1 MKKFIS
7 IGLVLM
13 ILFGQFS
20 VVGMAEGENKP
31 KITLREV
38 KPNTSQI
45 GVGDSFYLNLT
56 FNVQNLGQ
64 DEKIYINI
72 GSSSSF
78 VLADSEYQKPLQNG
92 KVSFKFKY
100 IGGKDYSIPITAYY
114 EQNGNYDKLESF
126 TIDLP
131 NINPIEPEEPEKPEP
146 IDGTK
151 FVPNLALVSSKTI
164 NAESGKSTYIPLSI
178 KNTSSY
184 DAEDISITPE
194 LDGTSPISIDGS
206 GYESI
211 SRLYRGRTKDID
223 FRISV
228 DENAESK
235 TYPIKI
241 NFQFYNEYG
250 ISFTGSETIYIKVE
264 NKNTRPL
271 ITVVKLDTIPKVA
284 EPGKVTVV
292 GFELKNTGTLEA
304 KEMKV
309 SLNGLSPD
317 TFTLTSGFSNK
328 YIKNIPGGKSSY
340 VYFEISPSE
349 KLAGGNHSL
358 ELMLN
363 YKDSKGQAHEDSS
376 KFFVNVASN
385 KGKTSNLIIENLKY
399 PQDAVG
405 QNQTVTVSFSLKNVG
420 KIDAKNIKVMV
431 ESSDLAGVVPKTV
444 STKKINTLE
453 PGKSQNLSFA
463 FLTGKEAE
471 TRNYPINITI
481 EYEDDLSAEG
491 DKYTLT
497 QYVGVFVVK
506 PGDDIKTIPR
516 LIIDKYNFEP
526 NLVKAGENFTMNLSF
541 FNTNSQKTVRNIKI
555 FLASDE
561 KSDPDSPSAGSN
573 IFTPVDSSNTF
584 YIDSIPPKGKIEKNI
599 TLSTVPDAQ
608 AKTYTITA
616 NFEYE
621 DSDGEQY
628 KDVELIGIPV
638 IQQSKIEIG
647 ELIIPP
653 EAYVGEPTPISVE
666 FYNTGKVTL
675 YNMMVKLEGDFQMEN
690 ANYYVG
696 NFESGGTEYFEGMVI
711 PEEPGELTGAIV
723 FTYEDSTGEI
733 VEHREE
739 FTLNVMDAMP
749 MDEFPDDMP
758 MEDEP
763 RGIKKLL
770 KSKGFWITIVLIA
783 GGAGGFV
790 FYKKKK
796 KKGMAI
802 DE

>member
-1 MKKFIS
+1 M
-7 IGLVLM
+7 
-13 ILFGQFS
+13 
-20 VVGMAEGENKP
+20 
-31 KITLREV
+31 
-38 KPNTSQI
+38 
-45 GVGDSFYLNLT
+45 
-56 FNVQNLGQ
+56 
-64 DEKIYINI
+64 
-72 GSSSSF
+72 
-78 VLADSEYQKPLQNG
+78 
-92 KVSFKFKY
+92 
-100 IGGKDYSIPITAYY
+100 
-114 EQNGNYDKLESF
+114 
-126 TIDLP
+126 
-131 NINPIEPEEPEKPEP
+131 
-146 IDGTK
+146 
-151 FVPNLALVSSKTI
+151 
-164 NAESGKSTYIPLSI
+164 
-178 KNTSSY
+178 
-184 DAEDISITPE
+184 
-194 LDGTSPISIDGS
+194 
-206 GYESI
+206 
-211 SRLYRGRTKDID
+211 
-223 FRISV
+223 
-228 DENAESK
+228 
-235 TYPIKI
+235 
-241 NFQFYNEYG
+241 
-250 ISFTGSETIYIKVE
+250 
-264 NKNTRPL
+264 
-271 ITVVKLDTIPKVA
+271 
-284 EPGKVTVV
+284 
-292 GFELKNTGTLEA
+292 
-304 KEMKV
+304 
-309 SLNGLSPD
+309 
-317 TFTLTSGFSNK
+317 
-328 YIKNIPGGKSSY
+328 
-340 VYFEISPSE
+340 
-349 KLAGGNHSL
+349 
-358 ELMLN
+358 
-363 YKDSKGQAHEDSS
+363 
-376 KFFVNVASN
+376 
-385 KGKTSNLIIENLKY
+385 
-399 PQDAVG
+399 G
-405 QNQTVTVSFSLKNVG
+405 QNQTVTVSFSLKNIG

-463 FLTGKEAE
+463 FLTRKEAE

-647 ELIIPP
+647 ELLIPP

-739 FTLNVMDAMP
+739 FTLNVIDMPP

-783 GGAGGFV
+783 TGVGGFV